1 MLNQNMEYD
10 IITGDA
16 NSASWA
22 EILEF
27 SKSQRGIIDAV
38 TISKIIIFEIISYV
52 TYYSAAKFT

>member
-1 MLNQNMEYD
+1 MEYD
-10 IITGDA
+10 IIIRDV

-22 EILEF
+22 EIFEF
-27 SKSQRGIIDAV
+27 SKSQRGIIDAA